1 MIVKMFKKAT
11 SVLLAV
17 IMCLSTFIGL
27 GATTAYAAE
36 EVTDE
41 VVMFSFPRNGDQ
53 NYDEYWGNKELH
65 FMNGWFIIEAR
76 KVTVYTIGSWSGNVC
91 YCIEP
96 GTSLSVGDAMTSKD
110 EHYWDNYPSTY
121 NKTISSDDIKLFIG
135 RIMQYGYTGKVT
147 TSWVSQNEEDAN
159 KIAHIMATQTLIWET
174 VVGERDADFNH
185 VDTGD
190 YDAVKDQ
197 VSKSH
202 FLYDRYIAYYNSIEK
217 SVKSHAK
224 APSFFD
230 KSSSK
235 AQDVELAWNGKNYS
249 ATLTDTNNV
258 LSNYTFSAN
267 QSGITFSVSGNK
279 LTITASSAPSKKVS
293 ITATKNGS
301 TRKGI
306 VVWSDGVYKPGSGQ
320 QDLVTYSA
328 EVNDPVKGYLNIK
341 VSLGG
346 VKIVKTSEDDKVSGI
361 SFTIT
366 GNGVNKTVTTGANGE
381 ITIDDLSPGTYTVT
395 ENAADHYEAQSPKTV
410 TVVSGQTATVSFN
423 NTLKRGDLKIVK
435 TSEDGKV
442 DGVSFTIS
450 GNGVNKTVK
459 TNKNGEIKIEGLLP
473 GTYTVTEQ
481 SESYYEPQ
489 SSKTVTVKYDQTATV
504 SFDNV
509 LKRGDLTVT
518 KTSED
523 GLTEGVK
530 FRLTGTSDSGVKIN
544 ITATVDNS
552 GKAYFKDIL
561 IGSGYL
567 LEEVDTA
574 LKYIV
579 PDSQDVE
586 IEWTKVATTEVY
598 NQLKRGDLKVVKTS
612 EDGLVE
618 GMKFRLYGTSLSGEK
633 VDVYTYTDKNGV
645 AVFDDIL
652 IGENYTVEEVE
663 TAERYIIPDSQNVVI
678 EWNKVTQKSFYN
690 ELKRG
695 DLKVVKTSE
704 DGFVEGMKF
713 HLYGTSLSGE
723 KVNVYAYTD
732 KNGVAVFDDILIG
745 ENYTVE
751 EVNTAIR
758 YVIPDSQSVVVQ
770 WNEVT
775 EAKFH
780 NVLKKWRA
788 ETEKLDSETDNKAQG
803 NATLEG
809 AVYGVYKDGVLIDTY
824 TTDKNGYF
832 ITDYYPCYENVEWT
846 IREISPSEGYLL
858 DDTVYYPDTDAGHYT
873 IELNTAHL
881 DVYEDIIQGKIT
893 IIKHTDDG
901 STNIE
906 TPEVGAMF
914 EVYLKSA
921 GSYEAA
927 EISERDILTCD
938 EFGYAETVDLPYGIY
953 VVKQIKGLEGVDLMK
968 PFEVFISEPWIY
980 HRLIINNAP
989 FTSYVKIQKTDA
1001 ESGLAIPY
1009 AGAAFQLYNPDG
1021 TKVSMEFTYP
1031 EHTVIDTFYTNEDGY
1046 LITPETLG
1054 YGKDYYLVEVKAPYG
1069 YVLNSDPVY
1078 FDVTADDATD
1088 EGGLTIVNVT
1098 RSNMPQKG
1106 VIHITKT
1113 GEVFQSVVI
1122 NDQMHKPVY
1131 EVKNLAG
1138 AVFEIRA
1145 AEDIYTLDGVM
1156 HYAKGELVDTITTG
1170 SDGIATSKE
1179 LYLGKYDIQEVTA
1192 PHSMVLN
1199 GKVQTVELVYAGQE
1213 ISITET
1219 SGNLYNERQKVKVS
1233 LEKALEQN
1241 ELFGI
1246 GMNAELKNIT
1256 FGLYAQTDI
1265 VAADGTKIPEGG
1277 LIEII
1282 IFDENGKAVI
1292 STDLPLGRYYVQE
1305 RSTDDHYILS
1315 DEKFGFEFT
1324 YGDQTV
1330 EVIELAVNNGAAIEN
1345 ELKYGSVS
1353 GLKVDEDGKVIK
1365 GAVFG
1370 LFSNDENEYTRENA
1384 YMVTESAGDGTFKF
1398 ENIPYGT
1405 WVVREIQPAVGFVLN
1420 EKAYQITIKE
1430 DGDVVKIKL
1439 ENRYIRGNIEGLKL
1453 DEDGNVIAGAK
1464 FGLFKPGTT
1473 EFTEENAVLVT
1484 ESDSEGKFRFEDIR
1498 FGKWIVREL
1507 VPATGYVLNETP
1519 VEVNI
1524 QTEGEIINIS
1534 FENKFIRS
1542 DIKGYKVDEDGK
1554 PVEGALFG
1562 LFTETDTEF
1571 TEENAVLTAK
1581 SDADGIFFFDDI
1593 RFGKWIVKELA
1604 PAEGFVANDTVFPI
1618 DVTTD
1623 GAVIEINAENR
1634 HIYGMVHTTKVDKD
1648 YPDNLLAGAIFEIYM
1663 DVDGNKE
1670 FNADVDTLVGEMVE
1684 YEPGLYELENLRYGG
1699 YFLYEKQAP
1708 ANYVKDDAYHY
1719 FAIVNDG
1726 EMVEVENEAGIGF
1739 INNHMVGNLKIVKSS
1754 SDGRVEGFSFRVTGE
1769 NYDEVFK
1776 TDANGEIF
1784 IEGLRIG
1791 KYTVTEV
1798 EDEVSAG
1805 YKRPDPVEV
1814 ELVADE
1820 TLTVNVHNDK
1830 ITIEEPPKTGDESN
1844 MALWFGLLALSCF
1857 GMVGTVIY
1865 GRRRKREDAE
1875 V

>member
-1 MIVKMFKKAT
+1 MIPGTVCTQEDLPYGTYKIVETVFPTDYTYSGTKEWTRSVSSVNDGVVTINAVNELKKGNIEVYKKA
-11 SVLLAV
+11 SENNGALSGAV
-17 IMCLSTFIGL
+17 F
-27 GATTAYAAE
+27 
-36 EVTDE
+36 
-41 VVMFSFPRNGDQ
+41 
-53 NYDEYWGNKELH
+53 
-65 FMNGWFIIEAR
+65 
-76 KVTVYTIGSWSGNVC
+76 TVYDT
-91 YCIEP
+91 
-96 GTSLSVGDAMTSKD
+96 
-110 EHYWDNYPSTY
+110 
-121 NKTISSDDIKLFIG
+121 
-135 RIMQYGYTGKVT
+135 TGAKVT
-147 TSWVSQNEEDAN
+147 TIGPTNDRGYAKSADIPYGTYRVVETTFPFNYEGDGQTEWTVTINTVKGALATINASNKLKKGHVEILKSDAESG
-159 KIAHIMATQTLIWET
+159 IDLSGAEFT
-174 VVGERDADFNH
+174 VY
-185 VDTGD
+185 D
-190 YDAVKDQ
+190 YDGEEVAVIGPTNKDGYA
-197 VSKSH
+197 KSGEII
-202 FLYDRYIAYYNSIEK
+202 Y
-217 SVKSHAK
+217 
-224 APSFFD
+224 
-230 KSSSK
+230 
-235 AQDVELAWNGKNYS
+235 
-249 ATLTDTNNV
+249 
-258 LSNYTFSAN
+258 
-267 QSGITFSVSGNK
+267 
-279 LTITASSAPSKKVS
+279 
-293 ITATKNGS
+293 GS
-301 TRKGI
+301 
-306 VVWSDGVYKPGSGQ
+306 Y
-320 QDLVTYSA
+320 
-328 EVNDPVKGYLNIK
+328 
-341 VSLGG
+341 
-346 VKIVKTSEDDKVSGI
+346 IVKETKVP
-361 SFTIT
+361 
-366 GNGVNKTVTTGANGE
+366 VNYQPDGDAE
-381 ITIDDLSPGTYTVT
+381 WHITIDDNSPLITLDIANLRQYGSVKVI
-395 ENAADHYEAQSPKTV
+395 KT
-410 TVVSGQTATVSFN
+410 A
-423 NTLKRGDLKIVK
+423 
-435 TSEDGKV
+435 
-442 DGVSFTIS
+442 
-450 GNGVNKTVK
+450 
-459 TNKNGEIKIEGLLP
+459 
-473 GTYTVTEQ
+473 
-481 SESYYEPQ
+481 
-489 SSKTVTVKYDQTATV
+489 
-504 SFDNV
+504 
-509 LKRGDLTVT
+509 
-518 KTSED
+518 ED
-523 GLTEGVK
+523 GLVNGLK
-530 FRLTGTSDSGVKIN
+530 FKLTGTSVYGEEVSM
-544 ITATVDNS
+544 TATTN
-552 GKAYFKDIL
+552 A
-561 IGSGYL
+561 
-567 LEEVDTA
+567 A
-574 LKYIV
+574 
-579 PDSQDVE
+579 
-586 IEWTKVATTEVY
+586 
-598 NQLKRGDLKVVKTS
+598 
-612 EDGLVE
+612 
-618 GMKFRLYGTSLSGEK
+618 
-633 VDVYTYTDKNGV
+633 GV
-645 AVFDDIL
+645 AVFERVP
-652 IGENYTVEEVE
+652 IGIDYTLSEVS
-663 TAERYIIPDSQNVVI
+663 TPD
-678 EWNKVTQKSFYN
+678 
-690 ELKRG
+690 
-695 DLKVVKTSE
+695 
-704 DGFVEGMKF
+704 
-713 HLYGTSLSGE
+713 
-723 KVNVYAYTD
+723 
-732 KNGVAVFDDILIG
+732 
-745 ENYTVE
+745 
-751 EVNTAIR
+751 R
-758 YVIPDSQSVVVQ
+758 YVIPEVQ
-770 WNEVT
+770 NITVEWNKAT
-775 EAKFH
+775 ERQFH

-788 ETEKLDSETDNKAQG
+788 DILKVDADLRYGGGGDPVPVQLPLNSDEIVERLGFPYGESQG
-803 NATLEG
+803 DASLAG
-809 AVYGVYKDGVLIDTY
+809 AVYGVYRYDELVDTY
-824 TTDKNGYF
+824 TTDQNGY
-832 ITDYYPCYENVEWT
+832 ILTDYYVCGDGWN

-858 DDTVYYPDTDAGHYT
+858 DESIYWLDVEPGQYTV
-873 IELNTAHL
+873 EKNTEEL
-881 DVYEDIIQGKIT
+881 DVYENIIYGGFYLL
-893 IIKHTDDG
+893 KHKDNGDTQ
-901 STNIE
+901 IE
-906 TPEVGAMF
+906 TEEAGAEF

-921 GSYEAA
+921 GSYENAK
-927 EISERDILTCD
+927 ETERAYLITD
-938 EFGYAETVDLPYGIY
+938 EWGYAETNTLPYGVY
-953 VVKQIKGLEGVDLMK
+953 AVKQVKGSEGFDLMK
-968 PFEVFISEPWIY
+968 PFDVFISEPWTWQQF
-980 HRLIINNAP
+980 IINNAP

-1009 AGAAFQLYNPDG
+1009 AGAAFQIYNPDG
-1021 TKVSMEFTYP
+1021 TKVSMEYTYP

-1054 YGKDYYLVEVKAPYG
+1054 YGKGYYLVEMKAPYG

-1078 FDVTADDATD
+1078 FDVTADDATE

-1122 NDQMHKPVY
+1122 TNDMHKPVY
-1131 EVKNLAG
+1131 EIKVLAG

-1265 VAADGTKIPEGG
+1265 LAADGSKIPAGG

-1282 IFDENGKAVI
+1282 AFDETGKAVI
-1292 STDLPLGRYYVQE
+1292 STDLPLGSYYVQE

-1315 DEKFGFEFT
+1315 DEKYGFEFT
-1324 YGDQTV
+1324 YGEQTI

-1345 ELKYGSVS
+1345 ELKYGSAS
-1353 GLKVDEDGKVIK
+1353 GLKLDEDGKVIK

-1384 YMVTESAGDGTFKF
+1384 YMVTESAEDGTFKF

-1405 WVVREIQPAVGFVLN
+1405 WVVREIETAVGFVLN

-1430 DGDVVKIKL
+1430 DGDVVEIKL
-1439 ENRYIRGNIEGLKL
+1439 ENRYIRGDIEGLKL

-1473 EFTEENAVLVT
+1473 EFTRENAVLVT

-1519 VEVNI
+1519 IEVNI
-1524 QTEGEIINIS
+1524 QTEGEVINIS

-1562 LFTETDTEF
+1562 LFTEDETEF
-1571 TEENAVLTAK
+1571 TEERAVLTAK
-1581 SDADGIFFFDDI
+1581 SDAEGVFFFDDV
-1593 RFGKWIVKELA
+1593 RFGKWVVKELK

-1623 GAVIEINAENR
+1623 GAGIEIEAENR

-1648 YPDNLLAGAIFEIYM
+1648 YPDCLLAGAIFEIFM

-1670 FNADVDTLVGEMVE
+1670 FNADTDTLVGEMVE

-1754 SDGRVEGFSFRVTGE
+1754 SDGRIEGFSFRVTGE
-1769 NYDEVFK
+1769 NYDETFK
-1776 TDANGEIF
+1776 TDANGEIL

-1820 TLTVNVHNDK
+1820 TLTVKVHNDK

-1844 MALWFGLLALSCF
+1844 MALWFTLLGLSCF

-1865 GRRRKREDAE
+1865 GRRRKRKDAE